1 MPTYDCNEH
10 QFVENLRRII
20 DSRLRVIVN
29 RMVVQRDDGKYGL
42 SQLPDQEFKK
52 YGVLA
57 YRRHQRA
64 TVYGKV
70 PFYDELH
77 KRLYLQDDIL
87 HSPKNPNRYHLSIP
101 YINVEYRLTLWGE
114 TYRHEFDV
122 LYEPQIKLDRKE
134 ILIDRWKK
142 RATLIHVLNFI
153 PPPEHMLEIHLPPST
168 IVFDVRR
175 VSRA

>member
-1 MPTYDCNEH
+1 M
-10 QFVENLRRII
+10 
-20 DSRLRVIVN
+20 
-29 RMVVQRDDGKYGL
+29 MVQRDDGKYGL

-52 YGVLA
+52 YDVLA
-57 YRRHQRA
+57 YRKHQRA
-64 TVYGKV
+64 TVYAKV

-77 KRLYLQDDIL
+77 KRLYMQDDIL

-101 YINVEYRLTLWGE
+101 YINVEYRFTFWGE

-122 LYEPQIKLDRKE
+122 LYEPQIRLDRKE
-134 ILIDRWKK
+134 IALGRSEKK
-142 RATLIHVLNFI
+142 ATLIHVLNFI
-153 PPPEHMLEIHLPPST
+153 PPPERMLEMHLPPST

>member
-20 DSRLRVIVN
+20 DSKLQVVVN
-29 RMVVQRDDGKYGL
+29 RIMTQRDDGKYGL

-52 YGVLA
+52 YDALA
-57 YRRHQRA
+57 SRRHQRA
-64 TVYGKV
+64 TVYAKV
-70 PFYDELH
+70 PFYDDLH
-77 KRLYLQDDIL
+77 KRLYMQEDIL

-101 YINVEYRLTLWGE
+101 YISVEYRFTLWGE

-122 LYEPQIKLDRKE
+122 LYQPQIRLERRE
-134 ILIDRWKK
+134 IFTGRAEK
-142 RATLIHVLNFI
+142 RATLIHVLNFV
-153 PPPEHMLEIHLPPST
+153 PPPEHMWEIHLPPST

-175 VSRA
+175 LSRA

>member
-20 DSRLRVIVN
+20 ESKLRVVVN
-29 RMVVQRDDGKYGL
+29 RMMMQRDDGKYGL

-52 YGVLA
+52 YDVLA
-57 YRRHQRA
+57 YRKQHRA
-64 TVYGKV
+64 TVYAKV

-77 KRLYLQDDIL
+77 KRLYMQDDIL

-101 YINVEYRLTLWGE
+101 YINVEYRFTFWGE

-122 LYEPQIKLDRKE
+122 LYEPQIRLDRKE
-134 ILIDRWKK
+134 ILIGKSEKK
-142 RATLIHVLNFI
+142 TTLIHVLNFV
-153 PPPEHMLEIHLPPST
+153 PPPERMLEMHLPPST

-175 VSRA
+175 LSRA

>member
-1 MPTYDCNEH
+1 M
-10 QFVENLRRII
+10 ENLRRII
-20 DSRLRVIVN
+20 ESKLRVVVN
-29 RMVVQRDDGKYGL
+29 RMMVQRDDGKYGL

-52 YGVLA
+52 YDVLA
-57 YRRHQRA
+57 YRKHQRA
-64 TVYGKV
+64 TVYAKV

-77 KRLYLQDDIL
+77 KRLYMQDDIL

-101 YINVEYRLTLWGE
+101 YINVEYRFTFWGE

-122 LYEPQIKLDRKE
+122 LYEPQIRLDRKE
-134 ILIDRWKK
+134 IALGRSEKK
-142 RATLIHVLNFI
+142 ATLIHVLNFI
-153 PPPEHMLEIHLPPST
+153 PPPERMLEMHLPPST

>member
-1 MPTYDCNEH
+1 
-10 QFVENLRRII
+10 VENLRRII
-20 DSRLRVIVN
+20 ESKLRVVVN
-29 RMVVQRDDGKYGL
+29 RMMVQRDDGKYGL

-52 YGVLA
+52 YDVLA
-57 YRRHQRA
+57 YRKHQRA
-64 TVYGKV
+64 TVYAKV

-77 KRLYLQDDIL
+77 KRLYMQDDIL

-101 YINVEYRLTLWGE
+101 YINVEYRFTFWGE

-122 LYEPQIKLDRKE
+122 LYEPQIRLDRKE
-134 ILIDRWKK
+134 IALGRSEKK
-142 RATLIHVLNFI
+142 ATLIHVLNFI
-153 PPPEHMLEIHLPPST
+153 PPPERMLEMHLPPST

>member
-1 MPTYDCNEH
+1 LPTYDCNEH

-20 DSRLRVIVN
+20 ESKLRVVVN
-29 RMVVQRDDGKYGL
+29 RMMVQRDDGKYGL

-52 YGVLA
+52 YDVLA
-57 YRRHQRA
+57 YRKHQRA
-64 TVYGKV
+64 TVYAKV

-77 KRLYLQDDIL
+77 KRLYMQDDIL

-101 YINVEYRLTLWGE
+101 YINVEYRFTFWGE

-122 LYEPQIKLDRKE
+122 LYEPQIRLDRKE
-134 ILIDRWKK
+134 IALGRSEKK
-142 RATLIHVLNFI
+142 ATLIHVLNFI
-153 PPPEHMLEIHLPPST
+153 PPHERMLEMHLPPSA

>member
-1 MPTYDCNEH
+1 
-10 QFVENLRRII
+10 VENLRRII
-20 DSRLRVIVN
+20 ESKLRVVVN
-29 RMVVQRDDGKYGL
+29 RMMMQRDDGKYGL

-52 YGVLA
+52 YDVLA
-57 YRRHQRA
+57 YRKHQRA
-64 TVYGKV
+64 TVYAKV

-77 KRLYLQDDIL
+77 KRLYMQDDIL

-101 YINVEYRLTLWGE
+101 YINVEYRFTFWGE

-122 LYEPQIKLDRKE
+122 LYEPQIRLDRKE
-134 ILIDRWKK
+134 IALGRSEKK
-142 RATLIHVLNFI
+142 ATLIHVLNFI
-153 PPPEHMLEIHLPPST
+153 PPPERMLEMHLPPST

>member
-1 MPTYDCNEH
+1 M
-10 QFVENLRRII
+10 ENLRRII
-20 DSRLRVIVN
+20 ESKLRVVVN
-29 RMVVQRDDGKYGL
+29 RMMMQRDDGKYGL

-52 YGVLA
+52 YDVLA
-57 YRRHQRA
+57 YRKHQRA
-64 TVYGKV
+64 TVYAKV

-77 KRLYLQDDIL
+77 KRLYMQDDIL

-101 YINVEYRLTLWGE
+101 YINVEYRFTFWGE

-122 LYEPQIKLDRKE
+122 LYEPQIRLDRKE
-134 ILIDRWKK
+134 IALGRSEKK
-142 RATLIHVLNFI
+142 ATLIHVLNFI
-153 PPPEHMLEIHLPPST
+153 PPPERMLEMHLPPST